1 VQAAGERRLPRGG
14 PPAPPLGGPGRDR
27 LQVGPGLAAQ
37 ACGLA
42 CERLIRLALAG
53 ALEDPCHLGERV
65 GPPAGELAQ
74 PGRRGA
80 LLGGGEIAPLRMM
93 ARLAE
98 QLGDEDTVSL
108 RALID
113 HVF

>member
-1 VQAAGERRLPRGG
+1 MRTAVAAFAAGLSMRG
-14 PPAPPLGGPGRDR
+14 PPLWICHR
-27 LQVGPGLAAQ
+27 PGLAAQ

-53 ALEDPCHLGERV
+53 ALEDPCHLGEQV